1 MTAFNKAWT
10 VLKYRNPYNN
20 PVQNTPDEN
29 IQDENTPDGNTPD
42 GNTPDGNMGLDSE
55 EGGPYMRTPSTRSA
69 LADIYGRKEGTIGGP
84 NTSDL
89 APKFNP
95 FHPTY
100 QFNPLR
106 GGDAGRLVGA
116 YEIDPRI
123 QGYAKPKSKLD
134 QPRRPESSVDGAY
147 WRVN

>member
-1 MTAFNKAWT
+1 MTAFNKAWS
-10 VLKYRNPYNN
+10 VLKYRRGMPYGRKRNN
-20 PVQNTPDEN
+20 PVQNTPV
-29 IQDENTPDGNTPD
+29 ENTPVE
-42 GNTPDGNMGLDSE
+42 NTPDGNMGLDSE

-106 GGDAGRLVGA
+106 GGDAGRMVTA

-123 QGYAKPKSKLD
+123 QGYTKPKSKLD
-134 QPRRPESSVDGAY
+134 QPRRPESVG
-147 WRVN
+147 VQ